1 MKQDYNRILTDFVK
15 KQKEKSFAFLQ
26 KNYSL
31 DANDID
37 AIFQD
42 SLVVLWQKL
51 QGVDDDGIR
60 NMTSTSTFF
69 LTICKNKARELLR
82 ANRKMS
88 NIIDDDVYDFSRTKA
103 FKQENIDYLLTFDT
117 EDDIIKKE
125 KESLLHSIV
134 KDLPQPCDDIL
145 WGFYG
150 DGLSLQDLAERLNYK
165 SEGTVKVTKHRCL
178 QKLIARY
185 KAFKTTE
192 I

>member
-1 MKQDYNRILTDFVK
+1 MKKDYNRILTDFVR
-15 KQKEKSFAFLQ
+15 KQREKSFAFLQ

-31 DANDID
+31 DINDSD
-37 AIFQD
+37 AVFQD

-51 QGVDDDGIR
+51 QGVDDDGIK

-69 LTICKNKARELLR
+69 LTICKNKVRELLR
-82 ANRKMS
+82 SKGKIANV
-88 NIIDDDVYDFSRTKA
+88 IDDDVYDFSRTNA

-117 EDDIIKKE
+117 EDDIIKRE
-125 KESLLHSIV
+125 KDEILHNIV
-134 KDLPQPCDDIL
+134 KDLPQPCDDLL

-150 DGLSLQDLAERLNYK
+150 DDLSLKELAEKYNYK

-185 KAFKTTE
+185 KAYKTVG